1 MQHDGKGACIEAV
14 LLDLDG
20 TLVDTL
26 GDFVAALQA
35 TLVDLPPAW
44 RNVPV
49 TRARVET
56 LVGKGSEHLVASL
69 LVQANPNP
77 HEPVSQEIQAL
88 ALARYLHHY
97 QHINGQYACVYAG
110 VLEGMEMLQAR
121 GWPLAC
127 VTNKPTAMAREL
139 LQKTGLLAYFKA
151 VLGGDA
157 VPRKKPDPMALLLA
171 CEQIGVN
178 PANTVMV
185 GDSSNDAEAARA
197 AGCPV
202 WLMTYGYNHGQ
213 PVQAVDADGFADR
226 LSALPWLRG

>member
-1 MQHDGKGACIEAV
+1 MQPDGIGARIDAV

-26 GDFVAALQA
+26 GDFEAALQA
-35 TLVDLPPAW
+35 TQVDLPPAW

-49 TRARVET
+49 TRALVET

-69 LVQANPNP
+69 LVLANPNP
-77 HEPVSQEIQAL
+77 HEPVPQEIQAL

-97 QHINGQYACVYAG
+97 QRVNGQYASVYAG
-110 VLEGMEMLQAR
+110 VTEGMVLLQSR

-127 VTNKPTAMAREL
+127 VTNKPTGMARDL
-139 LQKTGLLAYFKA
+139 LQKTGLLAYFKV

-157 VPRKKPDPMALLLA
+157 VARKKPDPMALLLA
-171 CEQIGVN
+171 CAELGVS
-178 PANTVMV
+178 PAYAVMV
-185 GDSSNDAEAARA
+185 GDSSNDAQAARA

-213 PVQAVDADGFADR
+213 PVRAVDADGFADS
-226 LSALPWLRG
+226 LTALPWLCG

>member
-1 MQHDGKGACIEAV
+1 MQPDGIGARIEAV

-44 RNVPV
+44 RNVRV
-49 TRARVET
+49 TRALVET

-69 LVQANPNP
+69 LVQSNPNP

-97 QHINGQYACVYAG
+97 QHVNGQYASVYAG
-110 VLEGMEMLQAR
+110 VTEGMVLLQSR

-127 VTNKPTAMAREL
+127 VTNKPTGMARDL
-139 LQKTGLLAYFKA
+139 LQKTDLLAYFKV

-157 VPRKKPDPMALLLA
+157 VARKKPDPIALLLA
-171 CEQIGVN
+171 CAELGVS
-178 PANTVMV
+178 PAYAVMV
-185 GDSSNDAEAARA
+185 GDSSNDAQAARA

-213 PVQAVDADGFADR
+213 PVRAVDADGFADS
-226 LSALPWLRG
+226 LAALPWLRG